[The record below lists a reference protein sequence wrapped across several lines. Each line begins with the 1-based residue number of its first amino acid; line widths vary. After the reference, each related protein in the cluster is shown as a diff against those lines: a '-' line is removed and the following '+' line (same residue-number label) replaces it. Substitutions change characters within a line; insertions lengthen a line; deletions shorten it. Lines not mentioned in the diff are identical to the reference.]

1 MTTTRGTT
9 TDDLDALRALIA
21 QACTE
26 AEEAAYTPPTLSEA
40 S

>member
-1 MTTTRGTT
+1 MTTTP

-21 QACTE
+21 QACAE

-40 S
+40 